1 MPLGFEARDTD
12 VMADEYRRRAPGQR
26 AADAA
31 EPESADVALPEHASA
46 YFSPRPPPS
55 STSHQ
60 TIETEA
66 IRLDPAIDPDTAVTQ
81 QMKVGGLSPPPW
93 LGQPLPRSDAP
104 TVLVP
109 IVKARRRR
117 QRVAGLAALVGVLAG
132 IAYGVTRPISP
143 RQPAAPAQQPPVS
156 VLRTTAR
163 PAPVPPP
170 VATQVEPRA
179 AAQSAAPL
187 ASAAGETEKSTQPST
202 HPSPTSRVQV
212 GTRRPRPSSSAPS
225 AWLKSEPPKAW
236 FK

>member
-1 MPLGFEARDTD
+1 
-12 VMADEYRRRAPGQR
+12 MADEYRRRAPGQR
-26 AADAA
+26 APDAA
-31 EPESADVALPEHASA
+31 EPDSDVALPEHASA

-81 QMKVGGLSPPPW
+81 QMKVGGLQPPPW
-93 LGQPLPRSDAP
+93 LGQPMPRSDAP

-132 IAYGVTRPISP
+132 IVYGVTRPISP
-143 RQPAAPAQQPPVS
+143 RQPAASAQQPPVS
-156 VLRTTAR
+156 VAHTTAR
-163 PAPVPPP
+163 PAPAPPP
-170 VATQVEPRA
+170 VATQVEPRTTE
-179 AAQSAAPL
+179 QTAAPL
-187 ASAAGETEKSTQPST
+187 ASAAVETEKSTQLST